1 MDHMKVDIW
10 KGVLLYMGTQV
21 YVDSDIREG

>member
-1 MDHMKVDIW
+1 MDYMKVDIW
-10 KGVLLYMGTQV
+10 KGVLLYMGTRV